1 LIVWFFLFFLQAKG
15 NVFFPFAQHRRVFQK
30 DTDFFSG
37 YFRVDFLDLVADES
51 DHRFADISKKVVL
64 SLVFRDK
71 VVEEVSF
78 QYDKK
83 SHLLPLIIG
92 NLGPSGNT
100 MLLINVID
108 ILFYKLKILIVLFLA
123 HDIESFLEFL

>member
-1 LIVWFFLFFLQAKG
+1 M
-15 NVFFPFAQHRRVFQK
+15 FFPFAQHRRVFQK